1 MGFRTD
7 ARTAFASLLAAF
19 AADFN
24 TTAPAKS
31 KIQSTH
37 RARPG
42 SYRPPCLFVGS
53 IREPR
58 IDHTMGLR
66 ERNMTIELVLVQG
79 QYDNE
84 ETSDRQDVLVDAFH
98 DWLTARPHAIST
110 NTVMNQVSTE
120 DAEIVIAT
128 TNGATV
134 RYFATVVS
142 VNADISEARNP

>member
-24 TTAPAKS
+24 ASAPAKS

-42 SYRPPCLFVGS
+42 SYRPPCLYVGE

-58 IDHTMGLR
+58 IEHTMGLR
-66 ERNMTIELVLVQG
+66 NRDMTIELVLMQG

-84 ETSDRQDVLVDAFH
+84 QTADRQDVLVDAFH
-98 DWLTARPHAIST
+98 DWLTARPHAIGP
-110 NTVMNQVSTE
+110 NIVMNQVSTD
-120 DAEIVIAT
+120 DAEITVA
-128 TNGATV
+128 TNGAPV
-134 RYFATVVS
+134 HYFATVFS